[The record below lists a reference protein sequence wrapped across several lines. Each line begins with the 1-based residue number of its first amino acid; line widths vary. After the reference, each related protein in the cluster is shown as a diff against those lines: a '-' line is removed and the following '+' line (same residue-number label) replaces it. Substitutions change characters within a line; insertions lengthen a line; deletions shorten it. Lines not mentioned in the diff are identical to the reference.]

1 VKTSVLAQVGEIQV
15 MARLLYIDS
24 SLGKTRSESILDVS
38 KAFLDAYQESHP
50 NDQLDCLNVW
60 DANLEDLDEQTLDA
74 SYAIIH
80 RMNHTPEQTKAWLKV
95 VNLVGQFKSAD
106 KYLFTIPMW
115 HLGIPYKLKH
125 YLDLLIHPG
134 QTFQYMLGDQVNGLM
149 TGRPAVVVYSRF
161 DGYGRGSGFENFESQ
176 KRFMEKALRLIGFA
190 RIHSIVVVE
199 PMPGAQGCSD
209 PNNARAKDQAIRMA
223 ATL

>member
-1 VKTSVLAQVGEIQV
+1 
-15 MARLLYIDS
+15 MARLFYIDS
-24 SLGKTRSESILDVS
+24 CLGKTRSEAVQEVS
-38 KAFLDAYQESHP
+38 KAFLDAYQETHP
-50 NDQLDCLNVW
+50 NDQLESINVW
-60 DANLEDLDEQTLDA
+60 NSELSELDEQTLDA

-80 RMNHTPEQTKAWLKV
+80 RMNHTSEQAKAWMNI
-95 VNLVGQFKSAD
+95 VNLVSQFKAAD
-106 KYLFTIPMW
+106 KYLFTLPMW

-134 QTFQYMLGDQVNGLM
+134 QTFQYTLGEQANGLL

-176 KRFMEKALRLIGFA
+176 KRFMEKALRLIGFS

-199 PMPGAQGCSD
+199 PMPGSQNCSD

-223 ATL
+223 TNF